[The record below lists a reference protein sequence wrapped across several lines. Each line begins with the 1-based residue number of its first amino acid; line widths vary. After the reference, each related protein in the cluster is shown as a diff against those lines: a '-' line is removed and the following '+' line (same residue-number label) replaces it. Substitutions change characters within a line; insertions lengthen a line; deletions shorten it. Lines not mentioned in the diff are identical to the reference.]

1 MMRQLKCPAIT
12 RLRARYLATC
22 VAVCLVTCLTG
33 CGLVGTT
40 AATAA
45 GASAEVEQAKQ
56 AKQLEDQVRQQ
67 LQLDA
72 KQDHA
77 RLEQA
82 EKDAQ

>member
-1 MMRQLKCPAIT
+1 MRPLTSLAIPMI
-12 RLRARYLATC
+12 LA
-22 VAVCLVTCLTG
+22 ACLGLSLTG

-56 AKQLEDQVRQQ
+56 AKQVEDQVRLQ

>member
-1 MMRQLKCPAIT
+1 MMRPSKNLVIDN
-12 RLRARYLATC
+12 LLARGLALFM
-22 VAVCLVTCLTG
+22 AVCLTTALTG

-45 GASAEVEQAKQ
+45 GASAELEQAKQ
-56 AKQLEDQVRQQ
+56 AKQTLQQVQQQ
-67 LQLDA
+67 LDLDA